1 MEKHKYKF
9 VREDYGNCRIY
20 YRERQKLFCMQDDGV
35 WGKREV
41 NFYRCSRDG
50 EPSHKV
56 NMPEKSEF
64 DRYMEP

>member
-1 MEKHKYKF
+1 
-9 VREDYGNCRIY
+9 
-20 YRERQKLFCMQDDGV
+20 MQDDGV